1 MNACFCIFTQKN
13 LMLAP
18 LQPNDL
24 IVLVSPAKAI
34 DETLVLAAKSKLEG
48 AGFRVE
54 LGQYVVGQ
62 KHYFSG
68 TDEERAADFQWA
80 IDHPE
85 AKAILCARGGYG
97 CIRILD
103 RIQWASQLREPKWLV
118 GFSDVTVF
126 HQYLQKF
133 ELPSIHATMPLNF
146 GEITEEAWQSLIDA
160 LLGKTLSYTI
170 SANKNNQLGEAKGK
184 LLGGNLSILYSL
196 LGTDLQP
203 DYTNSIL
210 FIEDLAEQLYHIDRM
225 FYAFQHAGILNQ
237 IKGLIVGGMTDLKD
251 TATPIGFS
259 LEELILQH
267 FQYRSIPIAFDF
279 PAGHIPDNR
288 SLILGKEV
296 SFNVHET
303 SVTLTF

>member
-1 MNACFCIFTQKN
+1 
-13 LMLAP
+13 MLAP

-34 DETLVLAAKSKLEG
+34 DETLVLAAKTKLEG

-54 LGQYVVGQ
+54 LGKYVVGQ

-103 RIQWASQLREPKWLV
+103 RIQWASQLREPKWLI

-160 LLGKTLSYTI
+160 LLGRTLSYTI

-203 DYTNSIL
+203 DYTDSIL

-288 SLILGKEV
+288 CLILGKEV
-296 SFNVHET
+296 SLNVHET

>member
-1 MNACFCIFTQKN
+1 
-13 LMLAP
+13 MLAP

-103 RIQWASQLREPKWLV
+103 RIQWASQLREPKWLI

-160 LLGKTLSYTI
+160 LLGRTLSYTI

-203 DYTNSIL
+203 DYTDSIL

-296 SFNVHET
+296 SLNVHET

>member
-1 MNACFCIFTQKN
+1 
-13 LMLAP
+13 MLAP

-54 LGQYVVGQ
+54 LGQHVVGQ

-103 RIQWASQLREPKWLV
+103 RIQWASQLREPKWLI

-160 LLGKTLSYTI
+160 LLGKTLNYTI

-296 SFNVHET
+296 SLNVYET